1 MPTQIEAVKPF
12 LKWAGGKTQLLDEI
26 DEYLPFDDKNITKY
40 AEPFVGGGAVLFHI
54 LNNYELEAI
63 YISDINSDLIDTYI
77 SIRDNVDSLVENL
90 GELEELYLSADN
102 YGRKEIFLDKRMRFN
117 YLKLH
122 PDEASMVEKAALM
135 IFLNRTCFNGL
146 YRVNSKGLYNVPAG
160 RYKNPTIC
168 DEKNLSAVSN
178 KLKNVIIV
186 CAPYYE
192 SDKFI
197 DDHTFVYFDPP
208 YRPITETAGFTSYTE
223 NGFGDIEQENLAKY
237 YDKLCK
243 KGAICLLSNSDP
255 KNVNPDD
262 DFFDDLYMNYKV
274 NRVYANRM
282 INSKSSKRGK
292 ITEILVTN
300 REKK

>member
-122 PDEASMVEKAALM
+122 PDEVSMVEKAALM